1 MIKNV
6 KFFVNNNL
14 ESIEY
19 AKLVKE
25 DFYKNGFNVVDK
37 NRYDLGIAIGGDGSF
52 LRMIKQAKFNSK
64 PYYVGI
70 NTGHLGFFQE
80 VKANEHY
87 KLIQEIQEEKYKVVN
102 TIIQKTVVKAEDKE
116 KNYYSL
122 NEIVV
127 RDINLDL
134 FNADIYI
141 NDDLLENLAADG
153 ILLSTPSGS
162 TAYNLSYDGA
172 ILYPDFE
179 ALQLTP
185 FGALNN
191 KRYHTLRSP
200 IIIPSNKK
208 IDIIPVKKDI
218 KITVDGVNHNH
229 NNVDI
234 ITSTG
239 EEKIKCLK
247 FSHYSFTQKINE
259 KLL

>member
-19 AKLVKE
+19 AKIVKD
-25 DFYKNGFNVVDK
+25 DFYKNGFNIVDT
-37 NRYDLGIAIGGDGSF
+37 NRYDLGVAIGGDGSF
-52 LRMIKQAKFNSK
+52 LRMIRKANFNSK

-80 VKANEHY
+80 VKVNEHY
-87 KLIQEIQEEKYKVVN
+87 KLIKEIQEEKYKVVN
-102 TIIQKTVVKAEDKE
+102 TIIQKTTVKTKEKE
-116 KNYYSL
+116 KNFYSL

-134 FNADIYI
+134 LTGKVLVD
-141 NDDLLENLAADG
+141 DDLLEEYAGDG
-153 ILLSTPSGS
+153 ILICTPSGS
-162 TAYNLSYDGA
+162 TAYNLSYHGA
-172 ILYPDFE
+172 IVYPKLE
-179 ALQLTP
+179 VLQMTSM
-185 FGALNN
+185 AAIDN
-191 KRYHTLRSP
+191 KRYSTIGSP
-200 IIIPSNKK
+200 IIIESCQRFN
-208 IDIIPVKKDI
+208 IIPNNKGI
-218 KITVDGVNHNH
+218 KVTVDGINHNFKD
-229 NNVDI
+229 VVVV
-234 ITSTG
+234 TTTG